1 MLMLQLLRLTFAL
14 QPGLMEQRIIH
25 TSSLTDHF
33 SPDHSHYPLDG
44 VQHVEIDA
52 PAQKNYLKKCSNS
65 LKIAVVKKI
74 YFLAGKKNGSKEV
87 FVT

>member
-25 TSSLTDHF
+25 TSSLTDRF
-33 SPDHSHYPLDG
+33 SPDHSHYLLDG